1 MSDTL
6 FPFNRI
12 SRILSSKFKYKG
24 RKIITE
30 IVPEAIKALGE
41 F

>member
-1 MSDTL
+1 MSDTS
-6 FPFNRI
+6 FPLNRI

-30 IVPEAIKALGE
+30 IVPEATVALGA